1 MSRMTRRE
9 RILAAGAVVMAAGAA
24 SASVMNLHAI
34 AAYAAGVAALLV
46 SIDFV
51 YRRAARPD
59 PMRSQVEKFVNSGR
73 KLVIYER
80 DTGLFAHWYVELRG
94 NEECDRARRYKRP
107 LSIIVVEPARGLSGE
122 EWATQQAVSNWLG
135 RELRQSDIA
144 GYLGNGR
151 YVVLM
156 PEADAAAVGH
166 VIRRLKSDG
175 YATDIGLAV
184 FPHDGDT
191 YDVLYRTATA
201 QLPVSL
207 RHIA

>member
-1 MSRMTRRE
+1 MSRMTRLE
-9 RILAAGAVVMAAGAA
+9 RVLAAGAITLAA
-24 SASVMNLHAI
+24 SAAAASVLNLHVI
-34 AAYAAGVAALLV
+34 AAYAAGIAALLV
-46 SIDFV
+46 SVDFV
-51 YRRAARPD
+51 YRRAARPH

-94 NEECDRARRYKRP
+94 NEECDRARRYGRP
-107 LSIIVVEPARGLSGE
+107 LSVLVVEPSRAAAGE
-122 EWATQQAVSNWLG
+122 EWATQQAVSNWLA

-151 YVVLM
+151 YVVIM
-156 PEADAAAVGH
+156 PEADGGAVGH
-166 VIRRLKSDG
+166 VIRRLKNDG

-184 FPHDGDT
+184 YPTDGES
-191 YDVLYRTATA
+191 YDVLYRTAA
-201 QLPVSL
+201 SQLPVSL

>member
-9 RILAAGAVVMAAGAA
+9 RILAAGAILFAA
-24 SASVMNLHAI
+24 SAAAASVMDLTAI

-51 YRRAARPD
+51 YRRAARPH
-59 PMRSQVEKFVNSGR
+59 PMRSQVEKFVHSGR

-80 DTGLFAHWYVELRG
+80 DTGLFAHWYVDLRG
-94 NEECDRARRYKRP
+94 NEECDRARRYGRA
-107 LSIIVVEPARGLSGE
+107 LSVIVIEPSRGVPGE
-122 EWATQQAVSNWLG
+122 EWATQQALCNWLG

-151 YVVLM
+151 CVVIM
-156 PEADAAAVGH
+156 PEADGAAVGH
-166 VIRRLKSDG
+166 VIRRLKNEG

-184 FPHDGDT
+184 YPGDGDT
-191 YDVLYRTATA
+191 YDVLYRTAAA